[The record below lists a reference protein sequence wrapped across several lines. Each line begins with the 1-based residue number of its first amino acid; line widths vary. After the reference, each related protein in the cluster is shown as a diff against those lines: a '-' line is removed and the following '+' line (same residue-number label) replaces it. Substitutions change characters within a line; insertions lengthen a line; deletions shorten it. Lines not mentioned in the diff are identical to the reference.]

1 MDLKYFVSIVFFK
14 VYNVLTVFKFL
25 QLGISNIQ
33 YLSVLLK
40 NQNRISIYCCMCNN
54 HKIVSHTISKLFH
67 FLSDCNQNVIHTCMT
82 PAQEKMIVMGKSI
95 ESFINVYDIL
105 SFWK

>member
-1 MDLKYFVSIVFFK
+1 MDLKCFVSIV
-14 VYNVLTVFKFL
+14 L
-25 QLGISNIQ
+25 
-33 YLSVLLK
+33 LLK
-40 NQNRISIYCCMCNN
+40 NQNRISMNCSMCIN
-54 HKIVSHTISKLFH
+54 HKSGSSTLSKLFH

>member
-1 MDLKYFVSIVFFK
+1 MFV
-14 VYNVLTVFKFL
+14 Y
-25 QLGISNIQ
+25 
-33 YLSVLLK
+33 
-40 NQNRISIYCCMCNN
+40 
-54 HKIVSHTISKLFH
+54 HKIVSHTLSKLFH

-105 SFWK
+105 SFWKWLFLPVCVLIDIESSVPKSQQKQANLWYHTSITPNI